1 MIDTTPTGPSPEPRP
16 FAFEYPTWLRP
27 LFVALGMGPR
37 HSRVTIADGRLEV
50 TMGRVFRLRVPLA
63 SIRTAERATDVWW
76 AIGVHTG
83 FNGSWLVNGS
93 PRGIVALDLDPAG
106 TASCFGVKVRVR
118 RLGLG
123 LAEPKAFLAAL
134 GL

>member
-1 MIDTTPTGPSPEPRP
+1 MTDTTPTGPSPEPRT
-16 FAFEYPTWLRP
+16 FAFEYSSWLRP

-50 TMGRVFRLRVPLA
+50 VMGWAFRLRVPLA
-63 SIRTAERATDVWW
+63 SIRGAERAPDVWW

-83 FNGSWLVNGS
+83 LNGSWLVNGS

-106 TASCFGVKVRVR
+106 KASVFGVKVGVR

-123 LAEPKAFLAAL
+123 LAEPKAFLVAL
-134 GL
+134 GV